1 MNIVATAFSA
11 TIAACLALAAP
22 AAMAQATGN
31 LSEAEAPE
39 YPAVLPLR
47 EQAQLRDAWL
57 AQRLETVVPALM
69 REQAVD
75 MWVLIAREYAEDPVV
90 ATMLDARSMHAR
102 RRTILVFFDPGDGK
116 PVERLTVS
124 RYGLAGMFAPV
135 WTPETQPDQWKRL
148 AEVIAERNPQKI
160 ALNVSG
166 QTALADGLT
175 HSQHED
181 FIAAL
186 PEELRSRIVPA
197 GPLAIGW
204 LETRIPAELEIYPSI
219 VRLAHAIIA
228 EGLSD
233 KVITPGK
240 TTAEDVQWWMRDKVS
255 ALGLKV
261 WFHPSLN
268 IFRAGKTGELT
279 DDAVIEPGDM
289 LWTDFG
295 ITYLGLNTDTQ
306 HLAYVLKPGEADAPQ
321 GLKAGL
327 AAANAVQDM
336 LTAEFRVGLTGNDLL
351 AAARARA
358 ISSGYQPSIYS
369 HPIGFHGHGA
379 GPAIGFWDNQDGSP
393 AGSYLV
399 RASTAWSIELAVT
412 NNVPE
417 WGDQAVS
424 FRTEEDMVFDGEQV
438 SYLDG
443 RQSAFHLI
451 RGAADA
457 VAEAPMPAPEE
468 MPTEPVADVGEE

>member
-1 MNIVATAFSA
+1 MKHTTVVTSWIAAALLATAPASVFAQGPGNASEA
-11 TIAACLALAAP
+11 QAP
-22 AAMAQATGN
+22 A
-31 LSEAEAPE
+31 
-39 YPAVLPLR
+39 YPDILPLR
-47 EQAQLRDAWL
+47 EQAKVRDAWL

-69 REQAVD
+69 REQGVD

-102 RRTILVFFDPGDGK
+102 RRTILVFFDPGEGQ

-135 WTPETQPDQWKRL
+135 WQPETEPDQWKRL

-160 ALNVSG
+160 ALNISS

-181 FIAAL
+181 FVAAL
-186 PEELRSRIVPA
+186 PEEMRERIVPA

-204 LETRIPAELEIYPSI
+204 LESRTPAEMEIYPSI
-219 VRLAHAIIA
+219 VRTAHAIIA
-228 EGLSD
+228 EALSD
-233 KVITPGK
+233 TVITPGK
-240 TTAEDVQWWMRDKVS
+240 TTAEDVQWWMREKVS

-268 IFRAGKTGELT
+268 IFRAGQTAELT
-279 DDAVIEPGDM
+279 GDAVIQPGDM

-306 HLAYVLKPGEADAPQ
+306 HLAYVLKPGESEAPA
-321 GLKAGL
+321 GLRAGL
-327 AAANAVQDM
+327 AANNAVQDM
-336 LTAEFRVGLTGNDLL
+336 LTAAYRVGLTGNDLL
-351 AAARARA
+351 AATRARA

-379 GPAIGFWDNQDGSP
+379 GPAVGFWDNQDATP
-393 AGSYLV
+393 AGNYLI

-424 FRTEEDMVFDGEQV
+424 FRTEEDMFFDGEQV
-438 SYLDG
+438 SYIDG
-443 RQSAFHLI
+443 RQSDFHLI
-451 RGAADA
+451 KGAADRPVVEEM
-457 VAEAPMPAPEE
+457 VAPVEAPVE
-468 MPTEPVADVGEE
+468 